1 MTSSSHRVS
10 LNLCGSSSHSGV
22 NLKQYAY
29 MNSIADVYVDG
40 FATLSCRFPRPHAD
54 RYLYNSRS
62 VYQHGD
68 TVIIEPHLFPH
79 LPDVVRTDAVSSWD
93 VFNRKLP
100 PWNWMGNGRQET
112 TSEDFSRFIEPDVVV
127 STRVMSRKTP
137 RRRSQVPWKF

>member
-1 MTSSSHRVS
+1 
-10 LNLCGSSSHSGV
+10 
-22 NLKQYAY
+22 
-29 MNSIADVYVDG
+29 MNPIADVYVDG

-79 LPDVVRTDAVSSWD
+79 LPDAVRTDAVSSWD

-112 TSEDFSRFIEPDVVV
+112 TNEDFSRFIEPDVVV
-127 STRVMSRKTP
+127 STRVGGATRVASLTRVMSRKTP
-137 RRRSQVPWKF
+137 RRRSQAPWKF